1 RKVEQRTA
9 ELTESLQQQTA
20 TAEILSSISASMTDT
35 KPVFDA
41 IVRNLRRLFGTRFAV
56 LQTLSDDG
64 MVEMRAV
71 AGDPGFERILDRY
84 PRPLADDTVG

>member
-1 RKVEQRTA
+1 
-9 ELTESLQQQTA
+9 
-20 TAEILSSISASMTDT
+20 
-35 KPVFDA
+35 FDA

-71 AGDPGFERILDRY
+71 AGDPGVERILDRY
-84 PRPLADDTVG
+84 PRPLADDTVGGLAVLLRHPVQFAPVIDNPDAPITTKEF